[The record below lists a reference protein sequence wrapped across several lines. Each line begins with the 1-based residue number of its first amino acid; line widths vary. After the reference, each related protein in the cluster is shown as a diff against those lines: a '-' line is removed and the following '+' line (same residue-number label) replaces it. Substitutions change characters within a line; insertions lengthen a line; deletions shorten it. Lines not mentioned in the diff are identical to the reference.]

1 MSDNIC
7 LFGGTFDPIHIGHLK
22 MISTI
27 LENIDIQSLY
37 VIPTG
42 DSYLKRGVTDALIRY
57 DMCRIALDVYF
68 KDNSKVILSDV
79 EVKREGPSYTFET
92 IKYFKDL
99 YPNKT
104 IYFLIGEDS
113 LLYIDKWKNYQDI
126 LNDSTLLVL
135 RRRINGSFNVGTE
148 AEANRLER
156 EYKAKIKLIDFD
168 FDISST
174 SLREMLEKG
183 DNRAEKYI
191 IPTVY
196 AFIKEKNLY

>member
-1 MSDNIC
+1 M
-7 LFGGTFDPIHIGHLK
+7 G
-22 MISTI
+22 
-27 LENIDIQSLY
+27 
-37 VIPTG
+37 
-42 DSYLKRGVTDALIRY
+42 
-57 DMCRIALDVYF
+57 
-68 KDNSKVILSDV
+68 NSNL
-79 EVKREGPSYTFET
+79 
-92 IKYFKDL
+92 
-99 YPNKT
+99 
-104 IYFLIGEDS
+104 FLIGEDS

-183 DNRAEKYI
+183 DNKAEKYI

>member
-1 MSDNIC
+1 
-7 LFGGTFDPIHIGHLK
+7 
-22 MISTI
+22 
-27 LENIDIQSLY
+27 
-37 VIPTG
+37 
-42 DSYLKRGVTDALIRY
+42 
-57 DMCRIALDVYF
+57 MCRIALEDYF

-92 IKYFKDL
+92 IKYFKNL

>member
-57 DMCRIALDVYF
+57 DMCRIALEDYF

-104 IYFLIGEDS
+104 IFFLIGEDS